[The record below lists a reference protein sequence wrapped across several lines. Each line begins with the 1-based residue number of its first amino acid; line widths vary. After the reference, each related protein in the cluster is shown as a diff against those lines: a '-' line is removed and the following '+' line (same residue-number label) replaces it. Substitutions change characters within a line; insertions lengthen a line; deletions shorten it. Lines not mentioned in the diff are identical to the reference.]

1 MLESLKLLLGIE
13 SDDTSMDSLLSL
25 LISMAGNRLLL
36 MINTDELPEALEPV
50 VIDVALARFNR
61 IGSEGLTSHT
71 VEGESQNFTEDDFSA
86 YTNDIQA
93 YMASQEGGTVGK
105 VRFL

>member
-25 LISMAGNRLLL
+25 LISMAENRLLL

-71 VEGESQNFTEDDFSA
+71 VEG
-86 YTNDIQA
+86 
-93 YMASQEGGTVGK
+93 GK
-105 VRFL
+105 PEFYRR

>member
-25 LISMAGNRLLL
+25 LISMAENRLLL
-36 MINTDELPEALEPV
+36 MINTDELPEAL
-50 VIDVALARFNR
+50 DVALARFNR

-86 YTNDIQA
+86 YANDIQA